1 MAKTEH
7 GNTTRQRILR
17 AAVEV
22 LVTKGFANLTIKD
35 VAQATGI
42 AFGNVTY
49 HYPSK
54 DALIDDMLTLLLDD
68 YRQRFASL
76 GAPLSLAESPVRQLV
91 EWVIDDALTV
101 HTARTFTELWAMSNH
116 NPARAAQVQQLY
128 DDAIE
133 SFIVALGVDPA
144 MPQTGQLRSALY
156 FFACISEGSSAIF
169 GNRPAGHAER
179 GPFRQQAIDVLVP
192 LIEQALAHCRT
203 DAKN

>member
-7 GNTTRQRILR
+7 GNATRLRILR
-17 AAVEV
+17 AAIEV

-54 DALIDDMLTLLLDD
+54 DALLDDMLTLLLDD
-68 YRQRFASL
+68 YRQQFASL
-76 GAPLSLAESPVRQLV
+76 GAPLRTLQSPVRQLV
-91 EWVIDDALTV
+91 EWVIDDALTG
-101 HTARTFTELWAMSNH
+101 HTARTFTELWAMSNQ
-116 NPARAAQVQQLY
+116 NPVRAAQVQQLY

-133 SFIVALGVDPA
+133 SFIVSLGVDPSR
-144 MPQTGQLRSALY
+144 TETTRLRSTLY

-169 GNRPAGHAER
+169 GNRRIDHPER
-179 GPFRQQAIDVLVP
+179 APFRQQAIDVLVP
-192 LIEQALAHCRT
+192 LIEQALAQCRI